1 MVLSSLAAISGTGNI
16 FANII
21 TMTGSGQATLVGEGG
36 NDTLTGGSNKDTL
49 NGGKDNDVLNGGGEQ
64 DILLGADGN
73 DKLNGG
79 DGNDLLAGWT
89 GNDTMVGGKGDD
101 VFVVVDGID
110 AVTEL
115 AGEGH
120 DTVSSQAANYILA
133 PNVEELM
140 LSTGA
145 VNGTGNALDN
155 VMYGNGAD
163 NKLDG
168 GAGNDYIK
176 GRAGDDTLIG
186 NIGHDRLE
194 GEAGNDTLKG
204 GLGVDILE
212 GGLGADVMFGEGDKD
227 YFLCRIYDKAEL
239 AAVGND
245 IINGFQT
252 GIDKIELT
260 TLLEQFGI
268 DAASALDGGFVRLT
282 KVGAD
287 TLVQFDQDGTAG
299 SAPPL
304 TMATVVNATV
314 VATDLY
320 LDALVIS

>member
-1 MVLSSLAAISGTGNI
+1 
-16 FANII
+16 
-21 TMTGSGQATLVGEGG
+21 
-36 NDTLTGGSNKDTL
+36 
-49 NGGKDNDVLNGGGEQ
+49 
-64 DILLGADGN
+64 
-73 DKLNGG
+73 
-79 DGNDLLAGWT
+79 
-89 GNDTMVGGKGDD
+89 
-101 VFVVVDGID
+101 
-110 AVTEL
+110 
-115 AGEGH
+115 
-120 DTVSSQAANYILA
+120 
-133 PNVEELM
+133 
-140 LSTGA
+140 
-145 VNGTGNALDN
+145 
-155 VMYGNGAD
+155 MYGNGAD

-176 GRAGDDTLIG
+176 GRAGGDTLIG

-212 GGLGADVMFGEGDKD
+212 GGLGADIMFGEGDKD

-239 AAVGND
+239 AVVGND

-320 LDALVIS
+320 LDAYVIS